1 MSIFSALANNKIY
14 SFEQAFQV
22 KDITT
27 PEMMAAIQEWYDLYY
42 ARKPL
47 KGENPSQRLP
57 VVIINKLTKTSF
69 SEYSASTKIDG
80 KKGIYLSSVLKA
92 LKKVRKEGM
101 QKALIGGRCFLKP
114 IFTPNNQIV
123 FHVIERLNY
132 LVLGRDIQ
140 GKVIDI
146 GTGETTVN
154 NGMYYTLLERRRVDS
169 NGFLT
174 IENRLFCSKS
184 RGVLGTEVEL
194 STVGKYANL
203 EPIYTT
209 PVPVWSLGFIPIET
223 PLENCVDGSDDPVS
237 VYAPATGLIHQIN
250 RNEAQIDGEF
260 ERGESRIIV
269 SSDLMRED
277 DQGIRSF
284 SDHIFSGIDES
295 PEEIGVTIFSPAFR
309 EQSFLARK
317 KEYLRNIETLIGL
330 KRGILSD
337 VEAAERTAKEITSSE
352 GDYSLTIVDFQQM
365 WEDAVRESVRVC
377 DILGQIYGL
386 CDNTPVD
393 PDQDITI
400 DFGNGILY
408 DSDKEWSNYMAMVS
422 SGMIRPEIA
431 LAWKFGVPWEKP
443 EDLLAIREKY
453 MPELENLTAGD
464 E

>member
-194 STVGKYANL
+194 STVEKYANL